1 VVIHLRIYPHNTVT
15 FMYLPLSAPHP
26 DPRDFVSMPSP
37 DQTTPAERDNI
48 WQQFLGN
55 SVEGLVGLTAVR
67 ADNLPNGPIINLRY
81 HFLNHIALR
90 DTFRAK
96 PDQLH
101 DIRGRLLTDFFPS
114 IRDTSLWQTYLTVIE
129 TGQPQRVEQHYN
141 VDQRDIWVV
150 QAVAPFGTDG
160 VMLSYSETS
169 DLHRAARR
177 LSQQT
182 NLLNGVLNS
191 SPNGVIVFEAV
202 RTGQGQLSGFQITLV
217 NQFFATIAGQ
227 DRAYFDGL
235 TLQDIYPIGSQR
247 MDRLQQLLDTGEPIE
262 FDEFIPAFDRWLAV
276 TLTRLND
283 GFVATLRDI
292 TAEKRTQEQLQ
303 DTVQELR
310 RSNQDL
316 EQFAYVA
323 SHDLQEPLRKIISFG
338 DVLMV
343 QYAPQLSES
352 AANVI
357 GRMQRSADRMRLLV
371 QDLLTYA
378 RLSGHRDTFG
388 GVELDQLLRSVSDDL
403 DLTIQERNATLV
415 FDPLPTV
422 WGDAT
427 LLRQLFQ
434 NLIGNGIKFQ
444 PDARPD
450 GTSPR
455 ITVRGRLAA
464 EHELPEALLTSEM
477 FRLGRQYVRIEVIDN
492 GIGFDEQYLDRIFTI
507 FQRLHGRM
515 QFTGTGM
522 GLAICKKVMDLH
534 QGSITA
540 SSQAGNG
547 ATFVLYLPA
556 P

>member
-1 VVIHLRIYPHNTVT
+1 
-15 FMYLPLSAPHP
+15 MYLPLSELHP
-26 DPRDFVSMPSP
+26 DARDFVSMPCP

-48 WQQFLGN
+48 WKQFLGN

-90 DTFRAK
+90 DTFRAQ
-96 PDQLH
+96 PSQLH

-141 VDQRDIWVV
+141 VDQRDVWVV

-191 SPNGVIVFEAV
+191 SPNGVVVFEAL

-217 NQFFATIAGQ
+217 NQFFATMAGQ
-227 DRAYFDGL
+227 NRAYFDGL
-235 TLQDIYPIGSQR
+235 TLQDIYPIGPQR
-247 MDRLQQLLDTGEPIE
+247 MNRLQQLLDTGEPIE
-262 FDEFIPAFDRWLAV
+262 FDEFVPALDRWLAI

-338 DVLMV
+338 DMLLV
-343 QYAPQLSES
+343 QHAPQLSES

-415 FDPLPTV
+415 FDSLPAV
-422 WGDAT
+422 WGDPT

-444 PDARPD
+444 PDTRPD
-450 GTSPR
+450 GTGPH
-455 ITVRGRLAA
+455 ITVRGRMAA
-464 EHELPEALLTSEM
+464 EHELPEALLTSET

-540 SSQAGNG
+540 SSQAGKG

-556 P
+556 L

>member
-1 VVIHLRIYPHNTVT
+1 MAIRLRIYPHNTVT
-15 FMYLPLSAPHP
+15 FMYLPFSAPHP
-26 DPRDFVSMPSP
+26 DARDFVAMPGP

-67 ADNLPNGPIINLRY
+67 ADNLPSSPITNLRY
-81 HFLNHIALR
+81 HFINHIALR
-90 DTFRAK
+90 DTFRTK

-114 IRDTSLWQTYLTVIE
+114 IRDTSLWQTYLAVIE

-191 SPNGVIVFEAV
+191 SPNGVIVFEAL
-202 RTGQGQLSGFQITLV
+202 RTGQGQLAGFQITLV

-227 DRAYFDGL
+227 NRAYFDGL
-235 TLQDIYPIGSQR
+235 TLQEIYPIGPQR
-247 MDRLQQLLDTGEPIE
+247 MDRLQHLLDTGEPIE
-262 FDEFIPAFDRWLAV
+262 FDEFVPALDRWLAI

-292 TAEKRTQEQLQ
+292 TAEKRTQQQLQ

-338 DVLMV
+338 DVLMA

-352 AANVI
+352 AADVV

-371 QDLLTYA
+371 RDLLTYA

-388 GVELDQLLRSVSDDL
+388 GVELDPLLRSVSDDL
-403 DLTIQERNATLV
+403 DLTIRERNATLV
-415 FDPLPTV
+415 FDPLPAV
-422 WGDAT
+422 WGDTT

-444 PDARPD
+444 PDTRPD
-450 GTSPR
+450 GTGPCV
-455 ITVRGRLAA
+455 TVRGRLAA
-464 EHELPEALLTSEM
+464 EHELPDALLTSEM

-515 QFTGTGM
+515 QFAGTGM

-534 QGSITA
+534 GGSITA